1 MTQVGPV
8 VATLVAEAAF
18 WISALFVGVQLLV
31 ALVNAVAFPRLAG
44 ASARASASDAAW
56 PSDVAPGD
64 GPTVSLLVPA
74 RNEAATLPRTL
85 PQLLAQG
92 ADEVIVLDDA
102 SDDGTGE
109 LLRSQAQRHPTLR
122 VVQGAALPDGWN
134 GKNWACHQLAQAAA
148 GEVWV
153 FTDADVDWRPGA
165 LAALMATWRRERPG
179 LATVWPRQRAVTWA
193 ERIAVPQID
202 MILLGSLPH
211 PLVRSTPF
219 ASLAAANGQLMAW
232 SPAAYGASGG
242 HAAVRG
248 EVLEDVRL
256 AQRAKAAGVR
266 LALALGGDLVEAR
279 MYASAPDVVA
289 GFSKNVLAAAG
300 SVPVL
305 VVLTAVNVTAY
316 LAAWP
321 LALVDGRWAL
331 VAVGG
336 VTLRAL
342 VSAITRRPAWEA
354 ALQPA
359 APLALLV
366 VVARS
371 LRRAGGYVWK
381 GRTYSAGRQR

>member
-1 MTQVGPV
+1 VVAVTQVAGT
-8 VATLVAEAAF
+8 AAALAAEATF
-18 WISALFVGVQLLV
+18 WLAALFVGVQLLV
-31 ALVNAVAFPRLAG
+31 AAVNALTFPRLAG
-44 ASARASASDAAW
+44 AWRRPPEPEGPVASS
-56 PSDVAPGD
+56 G

-74 RNEAATLPRTL
+74 RNEATTLPRTL

-102 SDDGTGE
+102 SDDGTAE
-109 LLRSQAQRHPTLR
+109 LLRREAEHHPTLR
-122 VVQGAALPDGWN
+122 VVRGAALPGGWN
-134 GKNWACHQLAQAAA
+134 GKNWACHQLALAAS
-148 GEVWV
+148 GDVWV

-165 LAALMATWRRERPG
+165 LDALLATWRRDRPG
-179 LATVWPRQRAVTWA
+179 LATVWPRQRTATWA

-211 PLVRSTPF
+211 PLVRRTPF

-232 SPAAYGASGG
+232 SPAAYRASGG

-279 MYASAPDVVA
+279 MYASAPEVVA

-305 VVLTAVNVTAY
+305 VVVTALNVTAY

-321 LALVDGRWAL
+321 LALADRRWAL
-331 VAVGG
+331 IALGG

-342 VSAITRRPAWEA
+342 VSAITRRPVWEA

-359 APLALLV
+359 APLALLA

-381 GRTYSAGRQR
+381 GRTYAAGRRR

>member
-1 MTQVGPV
+1 MHAGAVVGGV
-8 VATLVAEAAF
+8 VADMAF
-18 WISALFVGVQLLV
+18 WLSALFVGVQLV
-31 ALVNAVAFPRLAG
+31 VSVVNAVTFPRLGGAG
-44 ASARASASDAAW
+44 LAA
-56 PSDVAPGD
+56 PSSVTSRD

-102 SDDGTGE
+102 SEDGTAE
-109 LLRSQAQRHPTLR
+109 LLRAAAERHTTLR
-122 VVQGAALPDGWN
+122 VVRGAALPGGWN
-134 GKNWACHQLAQAAA
+134 GKNWACHQLAQVAR
-148 GEVWV
+148 GDVWV

-165 LAALMATWRRERPG
+165 LAALMAMWRRDRPG
-179 LATVWPRQRAVTWA
+179 LATVWPRQRTVSWA

-202 MILLGSLPH
+202 MILLGSLPY
-211 PLVRSTPF
+211 PLVRRTPF

-232 SPAAYGASGG
+232 SPAAYRASGG
-242 HAAVRG
+242 HATVRG

-256 AQRAKAAGVR
+256 AQRAKASGVR

-305 VVLTAVNVTAY
+305 VILTAVNVTAY

-321 LALVDGRWAL
+321 LALLDGRWAL

-342 VSAITRRPAWEA
+342 VSAITRRPVWEA

-359 APLALLV
+359 APLALLA

-371 LRRAGGYVWK
+371 LRRGGAYVWK
-381 GRTYSAGRQR
+381 GRTYAAGSRR